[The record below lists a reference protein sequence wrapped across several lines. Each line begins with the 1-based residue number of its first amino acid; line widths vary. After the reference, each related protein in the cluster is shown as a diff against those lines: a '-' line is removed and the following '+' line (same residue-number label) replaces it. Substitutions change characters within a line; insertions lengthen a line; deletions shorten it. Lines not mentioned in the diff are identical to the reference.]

1 MSAWC
6 GDTITHGDSCIGTYL
21 PVLLFLVALH
31 HLLSAGRIF
40 YKFLELQSTLLAVS
54 AGWAVLAA
62 KSHKGRRK
70 SLSNLD
76 NFHKIKKILFYKKNI
91 FFKNTK
97 TSFCCFQKKNAFDF
111 GCSIIS

>member
-54 AGWAVLAA
+54 AGWAVFAA
-62 KSHKGRRK
+62 KFGS
-70 SLSNLD
+70 
-76 NFHKIKKILFYKKNI
+76 KITQGQKKIIVKP
-91 FFKNTK
+91 
-97 TSFCCFQKKNAFDF
+97 
-111 GCSIIS
+111 